1 MQPARMESDDST
13 RRLSR
18 AAGLATWGSLVLTV
32 LAALVLRHS
41 GGGHDIQL
49 GRVYA
54 WSAVSAGVAAVLTW
68 LALGGKS
75 AQAALGRAPMLA
87 VLLLLA
93 DVAAVT
99 GVVAATGGVAGS
111 FWLLYLPPV
120 LFAAIALPP
129 AYAIPGSL
137 LPCAGLVL
145 ATLAAHGLRDSAGLL
160 LLVTP
165 VFPAM
170 AAFGAVLAGVANR
183 LTQAAVEQRDS
194 LATAVAELSAALE
207 RAAAGDLAVT
217 PPGGHSDAEPALA
230 QLSDSFNNTLVNLR
244 ALVGQIRLGGEQI
257 AAAAVDLLSTA
268 EDSAVSASQQSSAV
282 AETTS
287 TIEELAATAA
297 QIADTAE
304 QVAHYAADTLLFAE
318 QGREAV
324 AASVRS
330 MDTIAAR
337 VDTIASR
344 AISLGAKSQE
354 IGRIVEVIDDLS
366 DQTNLLALNAA
377 IEAARAG
384 EHGRGFA
391 VVASEVRK
399 LAERAQLSTGQIREI
414 VGQIQGETH
423 STIVASE
430 EGAKDVRAGSELAR
444 GVVEALERIS
454 GMVDE
459 TTTAAKEISIATQQ
473 QRSASDQVV
482 AAMTSVSDVSRQYAS
497 GSRAAA
503 ASAAQLN
510 SLADDLRSSIAQ
522 FSGVG

>member
-1 MQPARMESDDST
+1 M
-13 RRLSR
+13 
-18 AAGLATWGSLVLTV
+18 ATWGSLVLTV
-32 LAALVLRHS
+32 MAALVLRHS
-41 GGGHDIQL
+41 GGGHNIVINN
-49 GRVYA
+49 VYA
-54 WSAVSAGVAAVLTW
+54 WSAVGAAVASVLTW
-68 LALGGKS
+68 LSGGGR
-75 AQAALGRAPMLA
+75 AAAAARERAPMLA

-93 DVAAVT
+93 DLAAVT
-99 GVVAATGGVAGS
+99 GVVASTGGVSGS

-120 LFAAIALPP
+120 LFAAIAFPP
-129 AYAIPGSL
+129 VAAVPGSL
-137 LPCAGLVL
+137 LPCAGVVL
-145 ATLAAHGLRDSAGLL
+145 GTWASQQGLGDSAGLL
-160 LLVTP
+160 LLVAP
-165 VFPAM
+165 VFPAI

-183 LTQAAVEQRDS
+183 LTLAAVAQRDS
-194 LATAVAELSAALE
+194 LAEAVSELSAALE
-207 RAAAGDLAVT
+207 RAAAGDLAVEA
-217 PPGGHSDAEPALA
+217 PAPHDGDLEPVLA
-230 QLSDSFNNTLVNLR
+230 QLNGSFTNTLANLR
-244 ALVGQIRLGGEQI
+244 HLVGQIRLGGEQI
-257 AAAAVDLLSTA
+257 SAAAVDLLTTA
-268 EDSAVSASQQSSAV
+268 EESAVSASQQSSAV

-297 QIADTAE
+297 QIADTAG
-304 QVAHYAADTLLFAE
+304 QVAQYAAETLHYAE

-324 AASVRS
+324 AASVQS
-330 MDTIAAR
+330 MDTIANR

-344 AISLGAKSQE
+344 ALSLGEKSQE

-399 LAERAQLSTGQIREI
+399 LAERAQLSTKQIREI

-430 EGAKDVRAGSELAR
+430 EGAKDVRAGSSLAR

-459 TTTAAKEISIATQQ
+459 TTVAAKEISIATQQ

-503 ASAAQLN
+503 AAASQLTT
-510 SLADDLRSSIAQ
+510 LAEDLRSSIAQ